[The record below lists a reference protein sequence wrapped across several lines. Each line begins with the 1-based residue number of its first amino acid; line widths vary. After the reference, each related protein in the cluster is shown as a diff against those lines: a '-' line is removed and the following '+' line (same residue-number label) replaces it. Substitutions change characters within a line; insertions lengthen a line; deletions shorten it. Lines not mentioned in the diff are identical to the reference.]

1 MPLSRLDNFLKN
13 VRGNVIYV
21 NPNDLDATDSVENQG
36 NSLGR
41 PFITIQRALIEAA
54 RFSYQQGLDNDRFG
68 KTTVVLYPGEHVV
81 DNRPGW
87 LPDNSTDPIR
97 YRLRQGTT
105 SNDFPALSTTSNF
118 DLTSPNNILYKVN
131 SIYGGVIVPR
141 GVSIVGMD
149 VRKTKIR
156 PLYVPNP
163 DNANIDRSAIFKMT
177 GGSYFWQFSI
187 LDGNPNGKVFKDYT
201 DAQFIPNF
209 THHKLTAFEF
219 VDGVNYINL
228 KDIFNTYY
236 TPRTDLDVY
245 YQKVGLVY
253 GPASGRSIEPDFPSS
268 GLDIQPKTDEFR
280 IIGPLSGEVNVS
292 SIKAGDG
299 TTATETITVDISTGL
314 AGLDVDT
321 AFNIDGVPD
330 GTYNGSFTVTQ
341 VLFQN
346 TAGLTTSFTY
356 KTPVAPTTA
365 SPTVSATK
373 VVLDTN
379 TVESA
384 SPFIQDC
391 TLNSVY
397 GLNGL
402 HADGSK
408 VSGFKSAIV
417 KNFKGIGLQKDNNA
431 FVKYNKTT
439 GSYDDS
445 TTISNISNDGSAK
458 YKPS

>member
-1 MPLSRLDNFLKN
+1 MCIR
-13 VRGNVIYV
+13 
-21 NPNDLDATDSVENQG
+21 
-36 NSLGR
+36 
-41 PFITIQRALIEAA
+41 
-54 RFSYQQGLDNDRFG
+54 DR
-68 KTTVVLYPGEHVV
+68 
-81 DNRPGW
+81 
-87 LPDNSTDPIR
+87 
-97 YRLRQGTT
+97 
-105 SNDFPALSTTSNF
+105 
-118 DLTSPNNILYKVN
+118 
-131 SIYGGVIVPR
+131 
-141 GVSIVGMD
+141 
-149 VRKTKIR
+149 
-156 PLYVPNP
+156 
-163 DNANIDRSAIFKMT
+163 
-177 GGSYFWQFSI
+177 
-187 LDGNPNGKVFKDYT
+187 
-201 DAQFIPNF
+201 
-209 THHKLTAFEF
+209 
-219 VDGVNYINL
+219 
-228 KDIFNTYY
+228 
-236 TPRTDLDVY
+236 
-245 YQKVGLVY
+245 
-253 GPASGRSIEPDFPSS
+253 
-268 GLDIQPKTDEFR
+268 
-280 IIGPLSGEVNVS
+280 
-292 SIKAGDG
+292 
-299 TTATETITVDISTGL
+299 
-314 AGLDVDT
+314 
-321 AFNIDGVPD
+321 FNIDGVPD

-356 KTPVAPTTA
+356 KTSVAPTTA

-458 YKPS
+458 YKPSYYSYHIKASNKCVVDLTSIDVS